1 MNTASASASRSDP
14 SAGSYVLTHLDVYDW
29 GAFGGRHTAE
39 IDLAGTAI
47 IGPTGSG
54 KTTLVDALMTLLVA
68 SPRYNLA
75 STGGHD
81 SDRDLV
87 SYVRGVSGA
96 GNDGGGN
103 EHIARPGP
111 VVTAI
116 AARFGDGEAVVRIG
130 GLFWFDGTSSALADL
145 KRRWFFCLNDA
156 PALDEWLETHR
167 DSGAR
172 GLKELER
179 TRPGLKIYETKQ
191 SFLSRLRG
199 HFEVG
204 ENAFDLLNRA
214 AGLKQLDSIDKVF
227 RELVLDDASAFDD
240 ARKVAE
246 EFDTLAGIREE
257 LDTARR
263 QRDTL
268 LPIDKGWTDHQ
279 DASAKLDEQNAL
291 LSLLPAWF
299 GEQAVALWRKKAGV
313 DQAELLNQQ
322 QLAATLAERLEF
334 AQAKEQSLQTRY
346 LQVGGQRI
354 EELSRHLSTQEDKLK
369 RCQRE
374 AAQYQARANSLDL
387 NSTLT
392 LTAFQKN
399 QAAIEQRRGEETQRW
414 SEQKQA
420 AWEAG
425 ARQQALLTER
435 DRLQQE
441 LKEAEKRPNSNI
453 PGDQHRFRALLA
465 QHLGLDEEALP
476 FVAELIEVQPEQA
489 NWRGAI
495 ERAIGSER
503 LRLLIAPEHASAA
516 LAWIDARDNRLHVR
530 LREAENPAEQ
540 ARFLDDGFTRKLN
553 FKAHIHRE
561 ALKQLLAV
569 IDRHCVEDVHT
580 LRRMTHAMTVQ
591 GLMSGRSGYF
601 DKQDQKPLDRDW
613 MTGFDNRAQL
623 ARLAQDLATAT
634 DLHAS
639 SQREAG
645 KAEDLVEATRL
656 SLALLDRLKEVV
668 FEDIDVPSA
677 QAEFDRLREQ
687 LLALTAPASDVE
699 KARGEWEAARKETD
713 TMRGQQVDLQTRIA
727 LLENAIGRADIAIDR
742 IRRRIGN
749 GLDETQRSLAA
760 AHLEISQASEPSEFD
775 DLERQET
782 ERVQQNIKRMAGQR
796 SRIEQQLIRDM
807 EKAKSADTGA
817 LSEAGTELQDLPAYR
832 ERLRVLDEEALPGK
846 LGRFLT
852 YLNQSSDQGVTQ
864 LLSGIDSEV
873 AVIEERIADLNATLE
888 RVDFQPGRYLRLEPQ
903 RVEHESLRTL
913 RQARARLRS
922 AQLKDDQGE
931 SHYQALSDVIRLLR
945 DAVERRKTQG
955 AQALLDPRYRL
966 QFAVWVIERDSGK
979 VIEKRTS
986 SQGGSGGEKEIIAS
1000 YVLTASLSYAL
1011 CPRGRQQPL
1020 FATIVLD
1027 EAFSKSSQA
1036 VAGRII
1042 RALAEFGLHPL
1053 FVTPNKEL
1061 RLLREY
1067 TRSAIVVHRKGA
1079 HATMTSLS
1087 WESLETHA
1095 RNRIERRERG
1105 SEIA

>member
-1 MNTASASASRSDP
+1 MTAAFAAAARPETLS
-14 SAGSYVLTHLDVYDW
+14 GSYVLTHLDLYDW
-29 GAFGGRHTAE
+29 GAFGGRHSAE
-39 IDLAGTAI
+39 IDLVGTAI

-96 GNDGGGN
+96 GNDGGDN

-156 PALDEWLETHR
+156 STLDEWLETHR

-179 TRPGLKIYETKQ
+179 DRPGLKIYDTKQ
-191 SFLSRLRG
+191 SFLSRLRS

-204 ENAFDLLNRA
+204 DNAFDLLNRA

-227 RELVLDDASAFDD
+227 RELVLDDASGFDD
-240 ARKVAE
+240 ARKVAD
-246 EFDTLAGIREE
+246 EFDTLAGIRQE
-257 LDTARR
+257 LETARR
-263 QRDTL
+263 QHDTL
-268 LPIDKGWTDHQ
+268 LPIEKGWKEHQ
-279 DASAKLDEQNAL
+279 DASAKLDEQHAV

-299 GEQAVALWRKKAGV
+299 GEQAIALWRKKIEI
-313 DQAELLNQQ
+313 DQAEQHVQHERANSLN
-322 QLAATLAERLEF
+322 ERLET
-334 AQAKEQSLQTRY
+334 AQVKEQGLQTRY

-354 EELSRHLSTQEDKLK
+354 EALQRHLATQKETLA
-369 RCQRE
+369 RRQRAATLYRALANGLGLNPALTPTALQSNQTRGEQQRE
-374 AAQYQARANSLDL
+374 
-387 NSTLT
+387 
-392 LTAFQKN
+392 
-399 QAAIEQRRGEETQRW
+399 EETRRL

-425 ARQQALLTER
+425 ARRQTLLAER
-435 DRLQQE
+435 DRLRQD
-441 LKEAEKRPNSNI
+441 LDEAQKRPNSNI
-453 PGDQHRFRALLA
+453 HPDQQRFRAQLA
-465 QHLGLDEEALP
+465 QHLGVDEDALP

-489 NWRGAI
+489 HWRGAI

-503 LRLLIAPEHASAA
+503 LRVLIAPDHAKPA
-516 LAWIDARDNRLHVR
+516 LDWINSRDNRLHVR
-530 LREAENPAEQ
+530 LREAEARTDQ
-540 ARFLDDGFTRKLN
+540 AQFFSDGYTRKLN
-553 FKAHIHRE
+553 FKAHAHRE
-561 ALKQLLAV
+561 ALKHLLAG
-569 IDRHCVEDVHT
+569 IDRHCVADVET
-580 LRRMTHAMTVQ
+580 LRRTPHAMTEQ
-591 GLMSGRSGYF
+591 GLMSGRSGFF
-601 DKQDQKPLDRDW
+601 DKQDQKSLKDDW
-613 MTGFDNRAQL
+613 MTGFDNRDQL
-623 ARLAQDLATAT
+623 ARLARALAAAT
-634 DLHAS
+634 GLHEA
-639 SQREAG
+639 SQREAHE
-645 KAEDLVEATRL
+645 AEQLADATQKSLELLARL
-656 SLALLDRLKEVV
+656 QEMS
-668 FEDIDVPSA
+668 FEDIDVPGA
-677 QAEFDRLREQ
+677 QAEFDRLQKQ
-687 LLALTAPASDVE
+687 LLELTAPASDAE
-699 KARGEWEAARKETD
+699 KAKADWEQAKKEAEMLRD
-713 TMRGQQVDLQTRIA
+713 DQVRQKTRIA
-727 LLENAIGRADIAIDR
+727 LLDKSIEEANAAIDR
-742 IRRRIGN
+742 IRRRIGD
-749 GLDETQRSLAA
+749 GLDDARTSLAA
-760 AHLEISQASEPSEFD
+760 GHLKAPQADDPSEFD
-775 DLERQET
+775 DLERRET
-782 ERVQQNIKRMAGQR
+782 ERVRQQIKRFSDHRG
-796 SRIEQQLIRDM
+796 RIEQQLIRDM
-807 EKAKSADTGA
+807 SRAKAADTGA
-817 LSEAGTELQDLPAYR
+817 LSEVGTELQDIPAYR
-832 ERLRVLDEEALPGK
+832 ERLRVLNEEALPEK

-888 RVDFQPGRYLRLEPQ
+888 RVDFQPGRHLRLEPQ

-913 RQARARLRS
+913 QQARKQLRS

-931 SHYQALSDVIRLLR
+931 SHYRALFDLVGLLR

-979 VIEKRTS
+979 VIEKRTG

-1011 CPRGRQQPL
+1011 CPRGRTQPL

-1042 RALAEFGLHPL
+1042 RALTEFGLHPL

-1061 RLLREY
+1061 RLLREH
-1067 TRSAIVVHRKGA
+1067 TRSAIVIHRRGTQ
-1079 HATMTSLS
+1079 ATMTSLR
-1087 WESLETHA
+1087 WEALEAHA
-1095 RNRIERRERG
+1095 RHRVERHERG
-1105 SEIA
+1105 DEVA

>member
-1 MNTASASASRSDP
+1 MTAAFAAAPPDTLS
-14 SAGSYVLTHLDVYDW
+14 GSYVLTHLDLYDW
-29 GAFGGRHTAE
+29 GAFGGRHSAE
-39 IDLAGTAI
+39 IDLVGTAI

-96 GNDGGGN
+96 GNDGGDN

-156 PALDEWLETHR
+156 STLDDWLETHR

-179 TRPGLKIYETKQ
+179 SCPGLKIYETKQ
-191 SFLSRLRG
+191 SFLSRLRS

-204 ENAFDLLNRA
+204 DNAFDLLNRA

-227 RELVLDDASAFDD
+227 RELVLDDASGFDD
-240 ARKVAE
+240 ARKVAD
-246 EFDTLAGIREE
+246 EFDTLAGIRHE
-257 LDTARR
+257 LETARR
-263 QRDTL
+263 QHDTL
-268 LPIDKGWTDHQ
+268 LPIEKAWKEHQ
-279 DASAKLDEQNAL
+279 ETSAKLDEQNGV

-299 GEQAVALWRKKAGV
+299 GEQAIALWQNKA
-313 DQAELLNQQ
+313 DREQAEWLGQRQ
-322 QLAATLAERLEF
+322 ASDALAERLSL
-334 AQAKEQSLQTRY
+334 AMATEQSLQTRY
-346 LQVGGQRI
+346 LQAGGQRV
-354 EELSRHLSTQEDKLK
+354 EELRQHLSTQEGKLK
-369 RCQRE
+369 GCQRE
-374 AAQYQARANSLDL
+374 AARYQTWAADL
-387 NSTLT
+387 GLNQTLT
-392 LTAFQKN
+392 STAWQEN
-399 QAAIEQRRGEETQRW
+399 QAAIELRRSEETQRW
-414 SEQKQA
+414 SEQQQA

-425 ARQQALLTER
+425 AKQQALLAER

-441 LKEAEKRPNSNI
+441 LKEAENRPNSNI
-453 PGDQHRFRALLA
+453 PIEQQRFRTLLA
-465 QHLGLDEEALP
+465 QHLGLDEDALP
-476 FVAELIEVQPEQA
+476 FVAELVEVRPEQSQ
-489 NWRGAI
+489 WRGAI

-503 LRLLIAPEHASAA
+503 LRLLIAPDRAAPA
-516 LAWIDARDNRLHVR
+516 LAWINARDNRLHVR
-530 LREAENPAEQ
+530 LREAEARTEQ
-540 ARFLDDGFTRKLN
+540 AQFFGDGFTRKLN
-553 FKAHIHRE
+553 FKAHAHRE
-561 ALKQLLAV
+561 ALKHLLAG
-569 IDRHCVEDVHT
+569 IDRHCVADVET
-580 LRRMTHAMTVQ
+580 LRRTPHAMTVE

-601 DKQDQKPLDRDW
+601 DKQDQKSLKDDW
-613 MTGFDNRAQL
+613 MTGFDNRDQL
-623 ARLAQDLATAT
+623 ARLAQALAAAT
-634 DLHAS
+634 QQHAAS
-639 SQREAG
+639 LRE
-645 KAEDLVEATRL
+645 KIDAEALVEKTRKN
-656 SLALLDRLKEVV
+656 LALLDRLQDVA
-668 FEDIDVPSA
+668 FDSIDTPGA
-677 QAEFDRLREQ
+677 QAEFDRLQ
-687 LLALTAPASDVE
+687 ADLLALTVPTSDVE
-699 KARGEWEAARKETD
+699 QARSEWELARKRTQTLRD
-713 TMRGQQVDLQTRIA
+713 DQVMLNTKIA
-727 LLENAIGRADIAIDR
+727 LLVKSIEEAKTAIDR
-742 IRRRIGN
+742 IRRRIGD
-749 GLDETQRSLAA
+749 GLDDARKSLAA
-760 AHLEISQASEPSEFD
+760 EHLKAPQADDPSEFD
-775 DLERQET
+775 DLERRET
-782 ERVQQNIKRMAGQR
+782 ERVRQQIKRFSDHRG
-796 SRIEQQLIRDM
+796 RIEQQLIRDM

-817 LSEAGTELQDLPAYR
+817 LSEVGTELQDIPAYR
-832 ERLRVLDEEALPGK
+832 ERLRVLNEEALPDK
-846 LGRFLT
+846 LGRFLA

-873 AVIEERIADLNATLE
+873 AVIEERIADLNSTLE

-903 RVEHESLRTL
+903 RVEHERLRTL
-913 RQARARLRS
+913 QQARKQLRS

-931 SHYQALSDVIRLLR
+931 SHYRALFELVDLLR

-966 QFAVWVIERDSGK
+966 QFAVWVIERDTGK

-1042 RALAEFGLHPL
+1042 RALTEFGLHPL

-1061 RLLREY
+1061 RLLREH
-1067 TRSAIVVHRKGA
+1067 TRSAIVIHRRGTQ
-1079 HATMTSLS
+1079 ATMTSLS
-1087 WESLETHA
+1087 WEALETHA
-1095 RNRIERRERG
+1095 RNRIERQERG

>member
-1 MNTASASASRSDP
+1 MNTVSAPAS
-14 SAGSYVLTHLDVYDW
+14 GSYVLTQLDVYDW
-29 GAFGGRHTAE
+29 GAFGGRHSAE
-39 IDLAGTAI
+39 IDFAGTAI

-116 AARFGDGEAVVRIG
+116 AARFSDGETVARIG
-130 GLFWFDGTSSALADL
+130 GLFWFDGTSSALNDL
-145 KRRWFFCLNDA
+145 KRRWFFCQSDT
-156 PALDEWLETHR
+156 PALDEWLEIHR
-167 DSGAR
+167 DTGAR

-179 TRPGLKIYETKQ
+179 TSPGLKIYETKQ
-191 SFLSRLRG
+191 SFLSRLRS

-204 ENAFDLLNRA
+204 DNAFDLLNRA

-240 ARKVAE
+240 ARKVAD
-246 EFDTLAGIREE
+246 EFDTLAGIRQE
-257 LDTARR
+257 LDIARR

-268 LPIDKGWTDHQ
+268 LPIEKSWVEHQ
-279 DASAKLDEQNAL
+279 DASAKLDEHSTV

-299 GEQAVALWRKKAGV
+299 GEQAIMLWQKKV
-313 DQAELLNQQ
+313 DIEHAELLIQRQQ
-322 QLAATLAERLEF
+322 AETLAERLAH

-354 EELSRHLSTQEDKLK
+354 EELRRHLTAQEEKLR

-374 AAQYQARANSLDL
+374 ASQYQAWTGGLGL
-387 NSTLT
+387 NQSLT
-392 LTAFQKN
+392 LAALQDN
-399 QAAIEQRRGEETQRW
+399 QAAIEQRRSEETQRW

-420 AWEAG
+420 AWDAG
-425 ARQQALLTER
+425 AKQQMLLAER

-441 LKEAEKRPNSNI
+441 LKDAENRPNSNI
-453 PGDQHRFRALLA
+453 PGDQDRFRGLLA

-489 NWRGAI
+489 HWRGAI

-503 LRLLIAPEHASAA
+503 LRLLIAPEHAASA
-516 LAWIDARDNRLHVR
+516 LAWINARDNRLHVR
-530 LREAENPAEQ
+530 LREADATAEQ

-553 FKAHIHRE
+553 FKPHAHRE
-561 ALKQLLAV
+561 ALKHLLAG
-569 IDRHCVEDVHT
+569 IDRHCVNDVQT
-580 LRRMTHAMTVQ
+580 LRQTAHAMTLQ

-601 DKQDQKPLDRDW
+601 DKQDQKSLDRDW
-613 MTGFDNRAQL
+613 MTGFDNRDQL

-634 DLHAS
+634 ELHAS
-639 SQREAG
+639 SQREAR
-645 KAEDLVEATRL
+645 KAEALVEATRQC
-656 SLALLDRLKEVV
+656 LALLDRLKEVV
-668 FEDIDVPSA
+668 FDDIDVPGA
-677 QAEFDRLREQ
+677 QTEFDLLQTQ
-687 LLALTAPASDVE
+687 LQALMAPTSDAE
-699 KARGEWEAARKETD
+699 KARNEWGSAKAATEA
-713 TMRGQQVDLQTRIA
+713 MRVEQVKLQTQIA
-727 LLENAIGRADIAIDR
+727 LIKKAIEQANAAVDR
-742 IRRRIGN
+742 IHRRIWK
-749 GLDETQRSLAA
+749 GLGETQKSLAIE
-760 AHLEISQASEPSEFD
+760 HLKFPLADDPAEFD
-775 DLERQET
+775 DLERRET
-782 ERVQQNIKRMAGQR
+782 ERVQQQIKRLSDHR
-796 SRIEQQLIRDM
+796 SKIEQQLIRDM
-807 EKAKSADTGA
+807 SKAKAADSGA
-817 LSEAGTELQDLPAYR
+817 LSEAGTELQDLVAYR
-832 ERLRVLDEEALPGK
+832 ERLRVLNEEALPEK

-864 LLSGIDSEV
+864 LLSEIDSEV

-888 RVDFQPGRYLRLEPQ
+888 RVDFQSGRYLRLEPQ
-903 RVEHESLRTL
+903 RVEHENLRTL
-913 RQARARLRS
+913 RQARAQLRS

-931 SHYQALSDVIRLLR
+931 SHYRALFELVGLLR
-945 DAVERRKTQG
+945 DAVDRRKTQG

-966 QFAVWVIERDSGK
+966 QFAVWVIERESGK

-1079 HATMTSLS
+1079 QATMTTLS
-1087 WESLETHA
+1087 WEALESHA
-1095 RNRIERRERG
+1095 RNRSERQERG
-1105 SEIA
+1105 SEVA